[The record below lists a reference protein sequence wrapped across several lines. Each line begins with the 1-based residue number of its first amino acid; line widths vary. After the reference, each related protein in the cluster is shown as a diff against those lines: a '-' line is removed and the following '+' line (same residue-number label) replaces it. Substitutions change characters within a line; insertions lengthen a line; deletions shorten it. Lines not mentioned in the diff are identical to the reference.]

1 MTLDPT
7 IFPLREGGS
16 VPRDM
21 VAVHEARLTLC
32 HGVPLTT
39 LAARG
44 GISVFELLLLQ
55 PAPAGIDR
63 DTYTHGVC
71 DLTVT
76 GAMSS
81 LSRLLTA
88 WHKQR
93 EADAEAAML
102 AMMEAEDA
110 EPVA

>member
-16 VPRDM
+16 VPREI
-21 VAVHEARLTLC
+21 VAVHEARLRLC
-32 HGVPLTT
+32 HGVPLVA
-39 LAARG
+39 LATRG

-55 PAPAGIDR
+55 PPPAGVDR
-63 DTYTHGVC
+63 ETHTRNIC

-76 GAMSS
+76 GAMKA
-81 LSRLLTA
+81 LEQLLTA

-110 EPVA
+110 APVA